1 MPTYRFRNMST
12 GEEYDKFMTNTE
24 REKYLKI
31 NATIAQIPQPIA
43 LVGDHIM
50 GVGPKADSGFNE
62 RLGQIA
68 AAHPNSPL
76 ASRYGINKSNVQI
89 KAKNIADKHKLI
101 E

>member
-76 ASRYGINKSNVQI
+76 ASRYGSNKSNVQI
-89 KAKNIADKHKLI
+89 KAKNIADKPKVI